1 MVQLFKGIASK
12 ADTLINELQSSLHSQ
27 EEKLTAYAQQQR
39 EVYQVV
45 FSFFQVLQPKWQIL
59 MFFNIVYRL
68 TVGLSQPQGQSP
80 KQPQLFLRP

>member
-27 EEKLTAYAQQQR
+27 EEKLIAYAQQQR

-45 FSFFQVLQPKWQIL
+45 FSLFQVLQPRWQIVK
-59 MFFNIVYRL
+59 FFNIISRL

-80 KQPQLFLRP
+80 KQPRVFLRL